1 MQKADIPKGLV
12 YVSSFDREGF
22 KREKTND
29 GFKYLD
35 LQGKPVRDKAI
46 LKRIDELVIPPIWE
60 DVWICKNAK
69 GHVQAIGYDLKGR
82 KQYIYHPKWSEY
94 RQQNKFSQ
102 LPLFAERLPII
113 RERVA
118 ADLRKR
124 GWPKERVL
132 ALTVKMLDEYYLRI
146 GNLNYKRSNETY
158 GLTTLR
164 RKHLNDNGKSLS
176 LTYKAKSGK
185 DRNVSVSNPTLAKLI
200 RETSDLPG
208 YEVFRYI
215 DEDGKS
221 QTIDS
226 SDVNEY
232 IKELSEGD
240 FTAKVFRTWG
250 GSRLSIDYLEDARKD
265 VKENPRRKIETA
277 LVQRV
282 AKKLGNTVS
291 ICRDYYIHPKVLE
304 VVAQP
309 EFKMPRIS
317 NAKKYQHLDI
327 SEQVVLKILMEG

>member
-185 DRNVSVSNPTLAKLI
+185 YRNVSVSNPTLAKLI

-250 GSRLSIDYLEDARKD
+250 
-265 VKENPRRKIETA
+265 
-277 LVQRV
+277 
-282 AKKLGNTVS
+282 
-291 ICRDYYIHPKVLE
+291 CRSPC
-304 VVAQP
+304 
-309 EFKMPRIS
+309 
-317 NAKKYQHLDI
+317 
-327 SEQVVLKILMEG
+327 

>member
-1 MQKADIPKGLV
+1 MQKTDVPKELI
-12 YVSSFDREGF
+12 YVSSFDRDGF
-22 KREKTND
+22 LRRKTND
-29 GFKYLD
+29 GFEYLD
-35 LQGKPVRDKAI
+35 NDGKPVLDRAI
-46 LKRIDELVIPPIWE
+46 LKRIEDLVIPPIWK

-82 KQYIYHPKWSEY
+82 RQYIYHPKWSAY
-94 RQQNKFSQ
+94 RQQNKFSK
-102 LPLFAERLPII
+102 LPLFAEKLPLI
-113 RERVA
+113 REKVA
-118 ADLRKR
+118 IDLRRK

-146 GNLNYKRSNETY
+146 GNLNYKRNNETY

-164 RKHLNDNGKSLS
+164 RKHLVDNGRTLS

-185 DRNVSVSNPTLAKLI
+185 YRKISISNPTLAKLI

-208 YEVFRYI
+208 YEVFRYL

-221 QTIDS
+221 RTIDS

-232 IKELSEGD
+232 IRHLSDSD

-250 GSRLSIDYLEDARKD
+250 GSRLSIDYWEAAKKD
-265 VKENPRRKIETA
+265 VEENPRRKIETA

-291 ICRDYYIHPKVLE
+291 ICRDYYIHPKVLQ

-309 EFKMPRIS
+309 EFKLPRIS
-317 NAKKYQHLDI
+317 KAKKYQHLDL